1 MRILIA
7 EDDPAIASG
16 LSAALADS
24 GHAVDRVARGNDADA
39 ALHDGTYDLVV
50 LDLNLPQLDGL
61 TVLQR
66 ARARGESAAML
77 VVTAREGVSERVR
90 ALDSGADDYLVK
102 PFVLEEFA
110 ARVRALLRRR
120 VSQGIPMLSI
130 GRLRLDLAGRR
141 GWNQDAALELTGR
154 EFALLDALL
163 SRRGSLVSREQLIE
177 ALCNWEQ
184 DITNNGLDIAIH
196 RLRRKLDD
204 TGVTIRTI
212 RGLGYVVEETGAA
225 AAAAGQRRA

>member
-7 EDDPAIASG
+7 EDDPAIATG
-16 LSAALADS
+16 LTAALVES
-24 GHAVDRVARGNDADA
+24 GHAVDHVNRGNDADA
-39 ALHDGTYDLVV
+39 ALRDDTYDLVV
-50 LDLNLPQLDGL
+50 LDLGLPQLDGL

-66 ARARGESAAML
+66 ARARGASAAVL

-90 ALDSGADDYLVK
+90 ALDSGADDYLIK

-120 VSQGIPMLSI
+120 VNQGIPLLSI
-130 GRLRLDLAGRR
+130 GRLHIDLAGRR
-141 GWNQDAALELTGR
+141 GWTQDGPLDLTGR

-163 SRRGSLVSREQLIE
+163 SRRGRLVSREQLTE
-177 ALCNWEQ
+177 TLCNWEQ

-196 RLRRKLDD
+196 RLRRKLEGTD
-204 TGVTIRTI
+204 VTIRTI
-212 RGLGYVVEETGAA
+212 RGLGYVVEESLNSARSA
-225 AAAAGQRRA
+225 